1 MGTGIMRA
9 AVLLLLCNVLS
20 HPSSSSA
27 TATERPLPAPAV
39 KSTTMAMEKAC
50 NLTLDPNFCLVSL
63 QADPRSRSA
72 DLSGLAAV
80 ALDLAVANATST
92 IAKLSDLRASASGS
106 SSAKPSTRN
115 KLEACLILYR
125 NAVPPLRLA
134 AEFLAEEHVEV
145 ARAMMEAPVFA
156 PGSCGQLLGRVLA
169 KENDDLF
176 NLMLISRRIA
186 EALTP

>member
-1 MGTGIMRA
+1 MRA
-9 AVLLLLCNVLS
+9 AVLLLCNLLF

-27 TATERPLPAPAV
+27 TATERALPAST
-39 KSTTMAMEKAC
+39 STTMAMEKAC

-72 DLSGLAAV
+72 DLPGLAAV
-80 ALDLAVANATST
+80 AIDLAVANATAT

-134 AEFLAEEHVEV
+134 AEFLAEHVEV

-176 NLMLISRRIA
+176 NLMLIARRIA
-186 EALTP
+186 EALTS

>member
-1 MGTGIMRA
+1 MRS
-9 AVLLLLCNVLS
+9 AVLLLCNLLF
-20 HPSSSSA
+20 HPSFSSA
-27 TATERPLPAPAV
+27 TATERPLPAPT
-39 KSTTMAMEKAC
+39 STTMAMEKAC

-72 DLSGLAAV
+72 DLPGLAAV
-80 ALDLAVANATST
+80 AIDLAVANATAT
-92 IAKLSDLRASASGS
+92 IAKLSNLRASAAGS

-176 NLMLISRRIA
+176 NLMLIARRIA
-186 EALTP
+186 ETLTS